1 MVCLLYSD
9 PEQIFLKCWNRE
21 KTIGQQ
27 KRSMRAF
34 PHPVSSKSI
43 LSNYQLFLSSI
54 LTNPSQTSRIP
65 SRGELRAEAGELS
78 CYSQL
83 SEAE

>member
-34 PHPVSSKSI
+34 PHPVSYKCHFWQI
-43 LSNYQLFLSSI
+43 KTQLFHCST
-54 LTNPSQTSRIP
+54 LTNRSQTSRIP
-65 SRGELRAEAGELS
+65 SRGEPRAEAGELS
-78 CYSQL
+78 
-83 SEAE
+83 

>member
-1 MVCLLYSD
+1 MLIVGMVCLLYSD

-34 PHPVSSKSI
+34 PHPVTEMKI
-43 LSNYQLFLSSI
+43 F
-54 LTNPSQTSRIP
+54 
-65 SRGELRAEAGELS
+65 
-78 CYSQL
+78 
-83 SEAE
+83 